1 MKLGEKIRHIRKN
14 VKKMKLKEFH
24 EKLMDVFDGQAISY
38 KSLIRIEKGRL
49 DGRLNSIHQI
59 ACGLDMDVK
68 ELLADTEREI
78 PREKGVLADM
88 VQKKTRRGKFT
99 YSDKAFIEILSSPRS
114 SFIGMELVLEPGG
127 ATRSEED
134 PRQTEKLLIVTK
146 GKITTHVHDEVH
158 TSASGDSIY
167 FESHLPHYFE
177 NRGNKTARGI
187 LIQSPKSF

>member
-1 MKLGEKIRHIRKN
+1 
-14 VKKMKLKEFH
+14 H
-24 EKLMDVFDGQAISY
+24 EKLMDIFDSRAISY

-68 ELLADTEREI
+68 ELLADTERAM

-158 TSASGDSIY
+158 TIAFGDSIY

-177 NRGNKTARGI
+177 NQGNKTARGI